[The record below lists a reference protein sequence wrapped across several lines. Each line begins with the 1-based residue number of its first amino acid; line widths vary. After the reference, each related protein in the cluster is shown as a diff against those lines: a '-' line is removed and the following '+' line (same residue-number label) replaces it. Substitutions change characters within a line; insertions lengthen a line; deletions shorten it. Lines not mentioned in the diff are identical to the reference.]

1 MISHTDPVT
10 IVSIGSFSRMTYLSI
25 KALRHYH
32 EMGLL
37 EPAQIDPTSG
47 YRSYD
52 TGQVPTAQVIRRLRE
67 LDMPLEEIREVVAS
81 DDPQVRNSVIAHHL
95 GRVEKQLAQT
105 QATVSG
111 LRNLLDPPTA
121 GPMTFR
127 TVEPAIAVG
136 RTATLTMDEFAPWW
150 VATFDELIADV
161 TAAGLT
167 PTGAKGSLYTGDFFE
182 RDSGGEVTAFVPC
195 VLPDHEVDLP
205 SPVELPGLD
214 VAAMVH
220 PGSLHELDRTY
231 WRLGTEVANRSIG
244 VDGPIREYYMV
255 GPHETDDESAW
266 RTEVCWPVF
275 RTN

>member
-1 MISHTDPVT
+1 MTAHTAPVT

-32 EMGLL
+32 ELGLL
-37 EPAQIDPTSG
+37 EPAQIDPSSG

-67 LDMPLEEIREVVAS
+67 LNMPLDEIREVVAA

-95 GRVEKQLAQT
+95 SRVEKQLAET

-111 LRNLLDPPTA
+111 LRNLLEPPPA
-121 GPMTFR
+121 GPLTFR
-127 TVEPAIAVG
+127 TLEPAIAVG
-136 RTATLTMDEFAPWW
+136 RTAIVTVDEFAPWW
-150 VATFDELIADV
+150 VATFDELLAEIKS
-161 TAAGLT
+161 AGLT

-182 RDSGGEVTAFVPC
+182 RDTGGEVTAFVPC
-195 VLPDHEVDLP
+195 VPDRTVELP
-205 SPVELPGLD
+205 SPIELPGLD
-214 VAAMVH
+214 VATMVH
-220 PGSLHELDRTY
+220 SGSLHELDRTY
-231 WRLGTEVANRSIG
+231 WRLGSEVANRSIG
-244 VDGPIREYYMV
+244 IDGPIREYYVV